1 MIGVLSLETEPD
13 LLGIALVIIDVLG
26 EPVDREISAFC
37 CLVICP
43 ELSTPYVAKNEE
55 SYNAEERLRVVV
67 LPVAV
72 SRYEKI
78 RFDVESRLFICFLY
92 RVCKD
97 RLIVITPAS
106 GQRPFAI
113 IILYQEHL
121 IPVVKDDRSG
131 VTLGSLVS
139 VILSKELG
147 RLFGWKAFNI
157 HRKYLG
163 RDIPYTLKSLL
174 VETVFGIEHP
184 ARSKCV
190 KFTRKIRKPAH
201 LVNPFVF
208 L

>member
-37 CLVICP
+37 RLVICP
-43 ELSTPYVAKNEE
+43 ELSAPYVAKNKE

-106 GQRPFAI
+106 GSQT
-113 IILYQEHL
+113 
-121 IPVVKDDRSG
+121 RSSPISFSSTK
-131 VTLGSLVS
+131 VPASFSSS
-139 VILSKELG
+139 VRE
-147 RLFGWKAFNI
+147 
-157 HRKYLG
+157 
-163 RDIPYTLKSLL
+163 
-174 VETVFGIEHP
+174 
-184 ARSKCV
+184 
-190 KFTRKIRKPAH
+190 
-201 LVNPFVF
+201 
-208 L
+208 